1 MSAVAVERSVAV
13 IQSLGVHVVFALVMV
28 FGLSVSSESVLPK
41 FPATIQ
47 ATVVD
52 RQAIVDARQARKDL
66 QQEQLRSAAAERRRQ
81 QQAEQEVQRQQV
93 QKKQEQEA
101 AIQKRRDDQAAAQR
115 RMDQEK
121 RKQREREKQ
130 LAELKRQQ
138 EDARRQ
144 SEREKQRLDQL
155 EAEKRAQDQQR
166 QQALE
171 EERRKQ
177 LLALESQQRDQQEF
191 LTLEQEWV
199 AVVYSMVSANWQRPP
214 TAEKGLRCM
223 VQVHQAPGGS
233 VLDASVLPGCNG
245 DDATRRSIV
254 NAVLRSDPLP
264 YKGYEKIF
272 KRQFKF
278 EFVY

>member
-1 MSAVAVERSVAV
+1 MSAVAAARSMAV

-28 FGLSVSSESVLPK
+28 YGLSIPSESVLPK
-41 FPATIQ
+41 FPTTIQ

-52 RQAIVDARQARKDL
+52 RQAILDRRQANKDAE
-66 QQEQLRSAAAERRRQ
+66 QEKLRSAAAERRRQ
-81 QQAEQEVQRQQV
+81 QQAEQDARRKMEQQ
-93 QKKQEQEA
+93 KQAQQA

-115 RMDQEK
+115 RNDQEK
-121 RKQREREKQ
+121 RKQRERDKQ

-138 EDARRQ
+138 ADARRR
-144 SEREKQRLDQL
+144 SEKEKQRLDQL
-155 EAEKRAQDQQR
+155 QAKQRLQEQMR
-166 QQALE
+166 QQVLE
-171 EERRKQ
+171 DERRQQ
-177 LLALESQQRDQQEF
+177 LLAMESKQQDQQEF
-191 LTLEQEWV
+191 LTLEQQWV

-214 TAEKGLRCM
+214 TAVKGLRCL

-233 VLDASVLPGCNG
+233 VLDASVMPGCKG

>member
-1 MSAVAVERSVAV
+1 MFALLVDRTMAV
-13 IQSLGVHVVFALVMV
+13 IESLGVHVVFAVIMV
-28 FGLSVSSESVLPK
+28 FGLSISSESVLPK
-41 FPATIQ
+41 FPKTIH

-52 RQAIVDARQARKDL
+52 RQAILDARRAKQDIER
-66 QQEQLRSAAAERRRQ
+66 EILRSAVAERRRN
-81 QQAEQEVQRQQV
+81 QQAERDAARELEQQ
-93 QKKQEQEA
+93 KQAQEA
-101 AIQKRRDDQAAAQR
+101 TIEKRRDDQAAAQR
-115 RMDQEK
+115 RNDQEQ

-130 LAELKRQQ
+130 LAELRRQQ
-138 EDARRQ
+138 EDARRL
-144 SEREKQRLDQL
+144 SETERQRLDQL
-155 EAEKRAQDQQR
+155 QAKQRLQEQMR

-171 EERRKQ
+171 DERRMQ
-177 LLALESQQRDQQEF
+177 LLALESRQQDQQEF

-199 AVVYSMVSANWQRPP
+199 AVVYSMVTANWQRPP
-214 TAEKGLRCM
+214 TAVKGLRCL

-233 VLDASVLPGCNG
+233 VLDASVLPGCKG